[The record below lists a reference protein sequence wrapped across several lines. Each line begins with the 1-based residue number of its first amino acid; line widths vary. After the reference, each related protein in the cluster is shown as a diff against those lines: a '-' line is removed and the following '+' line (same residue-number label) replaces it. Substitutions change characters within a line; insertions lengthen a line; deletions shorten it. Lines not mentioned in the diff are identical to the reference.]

1 MFTEWSTS
9 CVVLDLCKV
18 RLMMVHGNKM
28 HYKTNRNV
36 IVSSIKYFNGPY
48 VGKPE
53 CNIKLHEKHDR

>member
-1 MFTEWSTS
+1 
-9 CVVLDLCKV
+9 
-18 RLMMVHGNKM
+18 MMVHGNKM